1 MCWHARLALRP
12 SSMFVALVSS
22 CRADHSWMGALQ
34 QSTRAALEIAL
45 AQHRRMAPLSPEAL
59 ELETRLHWLVS
70 YPWSAS
76 TTDWYGVQPRLRTLP
91 LGAAVLTVSPAHSL
105 DIDDVA
111 RQLKDNVVGM
121 DEPNGVKV
129 GAPIRCSA
137 YYLA

>member
-1 MCWHARLALRP
+1 M
-12 SSMFVALVSS
+12 
-22 CRADHSWMGALQ
+22 
-34 QSTRAALEIAL
+34 
-45 AQHRRMAPLSPEAL
+45 
-59 ELETRLHWLVS
+59 
-70 YPWSAS
+70 
-76 TTDWYGVQPRLRTLP
+76 
-91 LGAAVLTVSPAHSL
+91 LTVSPAHSL